1 MLSPIVKDMA
11 MVITEPKTSD
21 IGYTEPVKNFPVRV
35 SHIYRTLWG
44 VYLVLGK

>member
-35 SHIYRTLWG
+35 SHIYFEIIQSEHSI
-44 VYLVLGK
+44 